1 MKIKSTELKK
11 LINEA
16 IKTETKALIR
26 EGYSQEQLEEIDF
39 SKVGNFF
46 KGAARGV
53 KDIATDVNKNYFDN
67 SDLNLESEINKLS
80 KRREISSKKVAEAQ
94 GKLSELKSELSGINK
109 SIREKTLQLNKI
121 KKEKMGNSS
130 FKKYSNQDRY
140 TNEKKPVQSNTN
152 SKQVSTSKS
161 NKEPINL
168 NRNDVT
174 YEDPRA
180 GVRFR
185 RKVNEV
191 QIRTDL
197 TNQNQ
202 TNQNQTKSQRLISGL
217 PIKVKGDEVFMDKN
231 IITNKSNLISS
242 YHCYIL
248 DITGDKGTF
257 QLNLDYPEGIE
268 SMLRNYNQEITLLPF
283 HIVKDEESRDI
294 TKIYPNWNIEVVKP
308 GKIERVTI
316 DYNDGWKITEKSI
329 LKVTYPKR

>member
-1 MKIKSTELKK
+1 MKVKSTELKK
-11 LINEA
+11 IINEA
-16 IKTETKALIR
+16 IETEMKALIR
-26 EGYSQEQLEEIDF
+26 EGYSREQLEEIDF

-53 KDIATDVNKNYFDN
+53 KDIASDTKKNYFDN

-80 KRREISSKKVAEAQ
+80 KRREMSSQKVAEAQ

-121 KKEKMGNSS
+121 KKEKIGNSS

-140 TNEKKPVQSNTN
+140 SNEKKPVQSNTN

-185 RKVNEV
+185 RKVNEESGSNNYV
-191 QIRTDL
+191 KEISYKRNGEDKVNKLSLVTSLPNGKSEPMNL
-197 TNQNQ
+197 TYEKALKFIENTLGVFKVIDKN
-202 TNQNQTKSQRLISGL
+202 TLQTKNEI
-217 PIKVKGDEVFMDKN
+217 IKIKF
-231 IITNKSNLISS
+231 
-242 YHCYIL
+242 
-248 DITGDKGTF
+248 
-257 QLNLDYPEGIE
+257 
-268 SMLRNYNQEITLLPF
+268 
-283 HIVKDEESRDI
+283 
-294 TKIYPNWNIEVVKP
+294 
-308 GKIERVTI
+308 
-316 DYNDGWKITEKSI
+316 
-329 LKVTYPKR
+329 